1 MLERIREA
9 RKNEKGFTLIELL
22 IVIVILGILAAV
34 VVLAVGGV
42 TDKGHKSACKA
53 DVKTVEVAVEAWAA
67 NQPGAVSYPADT
79 AAAKTAVIPGFL
91 HDWLTGTTVTYMQ
104 TGNKTN
110 FTITNVNNTNT
121 Y

>member
-67 NQPGAVSYPADT
+67 NQPGAVTYPAN
-79 AAAKTAVIPGFL
+79 AAAVQAAVIPGFL
-91 HDWLTGTTVTYMQ
+91 HDWPAGTVITYTQTGGGTGFTVT
-104 TGNKTN
+104 G
-110 FTITNVNNTNT
+110 VNGTDT
-121 Y
+121 C